1 MVQDSASRHPVPIIV
16 KSTNAKS
23 VIPVLRDTC
32 NLFEKPLRQKKN
44 LQKMGTLNKSKV
56 KIPPGH
62 PTGNNVETVM
72 KPLGKAM
79 KIGNIQNLSEQE
91 TFSAF

>member
-1 MVQDSASRHPVPIIV
+1 
-16 KSTNAKS
+16 
-23 VIPVLRDTC
+23 
-32 NLFEKPLRQKKN
+32 
-44 LQKMGTLNKSKV
+44 MGTLNKSKV

-62 PTGNNVETVM
+62 PTGNNAETVM

>member
-1 MVQDSASRHPVPIIV
+1 MVQDLASRHPVPIIV
-16 KSTNAKS
+16 KSANAKS
-23 VIPVLRDTC
+23 VISILRDTC